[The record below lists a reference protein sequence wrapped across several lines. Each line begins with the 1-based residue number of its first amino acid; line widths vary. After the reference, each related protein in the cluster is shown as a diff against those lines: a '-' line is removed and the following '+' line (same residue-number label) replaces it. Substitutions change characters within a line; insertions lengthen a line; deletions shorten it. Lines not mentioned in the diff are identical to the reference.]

1 MKMRLPRPL
10 LLALAALFPL
20 AASAQAPPA
29 TPASPETPAAAQAPA
44 AAKPPAAPG
53 APAAALVKDPSALLP
68 TDPNLTIGKLPNG
81 LTYYVKANRRPE
93 GRAELW
99 LAVNAGSV
107 LEDPDQQGLA
117 HMVEHMAFNGTRD
130 FQKQD
135 LMHYLESVGM
145 QFGADV
151 NASTSFDE
159 TVYTLRVPT
168 DKPEYLEK
176 GLSILQ
182 NWASGITFDPEE
194 VDKERGVVISEWRVG
209 RGAEARMQDKQFPVL
224 FQGSRYAER
233 IPIGKREILEN
244 APPAALKRFF
254 DDWYRPDL
262 MAVIAVGDFDRAQVE
277 KLIRERF
284 AGLKGPQNP
293 RPRPVYKVPDHPNT
307 LFSIATD
314 PEATDTS
321 VAVYTKIPKRAEDTV
336 GDYRRSLIEGL
347 YHSMLNARLSEIARG
362 ADPPFLWAGSQSG
375 VYVRTSEVAYQ
386 AVGVRDGEIPRGLS
400 ALLTETERVRRHGF
414 TATELD
420 RVKKDLLVY
429 YEQAFRELDKLESS
443 TFASEYIRNFTQQE
457 PAPGIPME
465 RAMVNALLPGITL
478 AEVNRLAGEWNR
490 DANRVI
496 LVNAPDKPGV
506 PVPSEK
512 ELLAVFQKVA
522 ASPVQAYVDRTVEG
536 PLLPAAPKA
545 GEVVQEKKLEELG
558 ITEWRLSNGVKVV
571 LKPTT
576 FQNDQ
581 ILLLGFGPG
590 GHSVVSDED
599 FPSALFSAALMEEG
613 GAGGFDPISLE
624 KALAGKTVSASA
636 FISQLEEGIQGGG
649 APRDVETLF
658 QLVNLRLTAPRRD
671 DAAFQSF
678 LTRMQ
683 AFIANRLA
691 QPEEVFQDEM
701 TKALTQN
708 HPRWRPL
715 TPEFL
720 KKIDL
725 QKAEKVYRDRFADFS
740 DFTFI
745 LVGNFTPESIR
756 PLVRTYL
763 ASLPTTGR
771 KETWRDVGVRL
782 PTGVVKVDV
791 SKGLEPKAQVHI
803 VFNGEAEFSR
813 ENRHML
819 GALASLLDIRL
830 REILREDLSAVYGV
844 EVDSDFAQRPRPQ
857 YNLSIGFTCD
867 PGKVDELVQ
876 ATFAEIEAIQKN
888 GVPENYV
895 DQIRETERRN
905 RQLAL
910 KENQFWLQILEVY
923 YSESFDPKDIL
934 RFDEMVERVTSE
946 RLQATARTYLPKD
959 RYVLGVLRPDKT
971 AAAAV
976 PAAPAP
982 RKP

>member
-1 MKMRLPRPL
+1 MKSRQSSRL
-10 LLALAALFPL
+10 LLSALAALLPL
-20 AASAQAPPA
+20 AASGQSAAPAPQ
-29 TPASPETPAAAQAPA
+29 PAAAPVPATVVSPSTQALVRNPA
-44 AAKPPAAPG
+44 AR
-53 APAAALVKDPSALLP
+53 LP

-81 LTYYVKANRRPE
+81 LTYYIKANRRPE

-117 HMVEHMAFNGTRD
+117 HFVEHMAFNGTRD

-135 LMHYLESVGM
+135 LLHYLETVGM

-176 GLSILQ
+176 GLSILE
-182 NWASGITFDPEE
+182 NWASAIAFDPEE

-233 IPIGKREILEN
+233 IPIGKMDILEH

-254 DDWYRPDL
+254 EDWYRPDL
-262 MAVIAVGDFDRAQVE
+262 MAVVAVGDFDRAQVE
-277 KLIRERF
+277 KMIRQRF
-284 AGLKGPQNP
+284 AGLKGPKKE
-293 RPRPVYKVPDHPNT
+293 RPRPVYNVPDHPST

-314 PEATDTS
+314 PEASDTS
-321 VAVYTKIPKRAEDTV
+321 VAVYTKIPKRPEDTV
-336 GDYRRSLIEGL
+336 GDYRRSLTEGL
-347 YHSMLNARLSEIARG
+347 YHSMLNARLAEIARG

-386 AVGVRDGEIPRGLS
+386 AVGVRDGEIPRGLA
-400 ALLTETERVRRHGF
+400 ALLTETERVQRHGF

-429 YEQAFRELDKLESS
+429 YEQAYRELDKLESS
-443 TFASEYIRNFTQQE
+443 NFSSEYIRNFTQQE
-457 PAPGIPME
+457 PVPGIPME
-465 RAMVNALLPGITL
+465 RELVNALLPTITL
-478 AEVNRLAGEWNR
+478 ADVNRLASEWNR

-506 PVPSEK
+506 PVPTEK
-512 ELLAVFQKVA
+512 ELLAIFQKAA
-522 ASPVQAYVDRTVEG
+522 ASPVQAYVDRTVDG
-536 PLLPAAPKA
+536 PLLPVAPKA
-545 GEVVQEKKLEELG
+545 GAVVQEKKIEELG

-571 LKPTT
+571 LKPTDY
-576 FQNDQ
+576 QNDQ

-599 FPSALFSAALMEEG
+599 FPSALFASTLVEEG
-613 GAGGFDPISLE
+613 GVGTFDPISLE
-624 KALAGKTVSASA
+624 KALAGKLASAST
-636 FISQLEEGIQGGG
+636 FISQLEQGIQGGA

-658 QLVNLRLTAPRRD
+658 QLVSLRLTAPRRD
-671 DAAFQSF
+671 ETAFQSF

-691 QPEEVFQDEM
+691 QPDEVFQDEM
-701 TKALTQN
+701 TKALTGN
-708 HPRWRPL
+708 HPRWQPL
-715 TPEFL
+715 TPDFV

-725 QKAEKVYRDRFADFS
+725 AKAEKVYRDRFADFS
-740 DFTFI
+740 GFTFI
-745 LVGNFTPESIR
+745 LVGNFTPESIK
-756 PLVRTYL
+756 PLVQTYI
-763 ASLPTTGR
+763 ASLPATGR

-782 PTGVVKVDV
+782 PTGVVKVNV
-791 SKGLEPKAQVHI
+791 NKGLEPKAQVQI
-803 VFNGEAEFSR
+803 VFTGESAFDR

-819 GALASLLDIRL
+819 GALATLLEIRL

-844 EVDSDFAQRPRPQ
+844 EVSSDFAQRPRQQ
-857 YNLSIGFTCD
+857 YNLAISFTCD
-867 PGKVDELVQ
+867 PAKADELVQ
-876 ATFAEIEAIQKN
+876 ATFGEIESIQKN

-895 DQIRETERRN
+895 QQIRETERRN

-923 YSESFDPKDIL
+923 YSEGFDPKDIL
-934 RFDEMVERVTSE
+934 RYDELVERVTAE
-946 RLQATARTYLPKD
+946 RMQAAARTYLPKD
-959 RYVLGVLRPDKT
+959 RYVLGVLRPEKT
-971 AAAAV
+971 AAAAAA
-976 PAAPAP
+976 PAAPASGQP
-982 RKP
+982 